1 METSL
6 REVNPNIVEAA
17 QSMGATPFQIITRVM
32 LPESVPS
39 LISNLTIAVTT
50 ILGYSAMSGIIGGGG
65 LGKIAINYGYYRYQ
79 FAVMII
85 AVLLLI
91 VLVQLFQSLGSRF
104 AVRCDKRL
112 KK

>member
-1 METSL
+1 MRRDDPMKRMAL
-6 REVNPNIVEAA
+6 
-17 QSMGATPFQIITRVM
+17 
-32 LPESVPS
+32 
-39 LISNLTIAVTT
+39 
-50 ILGYSAMSGIIGGGG
+50 
-65 LGKIAINYGYYRYQ
+65 
-79 FAVMII
+79 I